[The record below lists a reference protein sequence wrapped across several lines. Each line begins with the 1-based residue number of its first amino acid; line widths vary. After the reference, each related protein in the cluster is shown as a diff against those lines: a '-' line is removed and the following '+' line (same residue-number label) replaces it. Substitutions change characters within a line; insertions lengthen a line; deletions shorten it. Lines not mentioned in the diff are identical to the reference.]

1 MYTLHSHFHSHDT
14 RKGDRVLNRSVA
26 CVEVGASSIQTVL
39 FESAGSHA
47 FLEGAHR
54 PPGHELAI
62 AVPGLIEDD
71 RVLEASNLGWADVDP
86 VEKLGLEGR
95 ACIVV
100 NDAGAAALGE
110 ARLRGGEV
118 LGRLIYLGLGTG
130 IGGAVV
136 EDGELV
142 AENLFGHMGGF
153 GSAGCACGGRG
164 CLETVAAGWALP
176 TPIDD
181 SSIVA
186 AASSIA
192 EAIHRE
198 PLATAESLVVLGGGI
213 ARAYPQIVDLV
224 RAGLEGLQVETT
236 SAPGQAKSAAPWGLL
251 HLVSNL
257 DKNVLG
263 YEDHLAR
270 ASTMSVGGG

>member
-1 MYTLHSHFHSHDT
+1 M
-14 RKGDRVLNRSVA
+14 NRSVA

-39 FESAGSHA
+39 FKAGGSHA
-47 FLEGAHR
+47 FLDGAQR
-54 PPGHELAI
+54 PPGHELAV

-110 ARLRGGEV
+110 ERLRGGEV

-136 EDGELV
+136 EDGELI

-153 GSAGCACGGRG
+153 GSASCACGGRG

-181 SSIVA
+181 ASIVA
-186 AASSIA
+186 AASAIA

-198 PLATAESLVVLGGGI
+198 PLATAESLVVLGGGM

-224 RAGLEGLQVETT
+224 RAGLEGLQVQTT
-236 SAPGQAKSAAPWGLL
+236 SAPEQAKSAAPWGLL

-257 DKNVLG
+257 GKNALS
-263 YEDHLAR
+263 YEDHSAR
-270 ASTMSVGGG
+270 IKAGTMSVGGG

>member
-1 MYTLHSHFHSHDT
+1 MG
-14 RKGDRVLNRSVA
+14 KGDRVLNRSVA

-39 FESAGSHA
+39 FRADGSHSFVDA
-47 FLEGAHR
+47 AHR
-54 PPGHELAI
+54 PTCHELAI
-62 AVPGLIEDD
+62 AVPGLIEDG
-71 RVLEASNLGWADVDP
+71 RVLEASNLGWTDIDP
-86 VEKLGLEGR
+86 VEKLGLEGP

-110 ARLRGGEV
+110 ARLRGAEV

-136 EDGELV
+136 EDGELI

-153 GSAGCACGGRG
+153 GSTVCPCGGRG

-176 TPIDD
+176 KPID
-181 SSIVA
+181 SASIVA
-186 AASSIA
+186 AASAIA

-198 PLATAESLVVLGGGI
+198 PLATVGSIVVLGGGI
-213 ARAYPQIVDLV
+213 ARDYPRIVDLV
-224 RAGLEGLQVETT
+224 RAGLKGLQVETT
-236 SAPGQAKSAAPWGLL
+236 RAPEHAKSAAPWGLL

-257 DKNVLG
+257 DTIVPA
-263 YEDHLAR
+263 YEGNSERLK
-270 ASTMSVGGG
+270 ASNMSMSVGGE